1 MALGGVAGSVLL
13 LLLHYARQMPS
24 DKDDKDV
31 SMLLIALL
39 ANDDGVDIR
48 KDNMMSSR
56 TEAQRGQR
64 GILQGWEEGN
74 CREGHKVI

>member
-1 MALGGVAGSVLL
+1 
-13 LLLHYARQMPS
+13 MPS

-48 KDNMMSSR
+48 KGNMMSSSR
-56 TEAQRGQR
+56 QATVAQRGH
-64 GILQGWEEGN
+64 
-74 CREGHKVI
+74 REREREHGGM